1 MTLTKYDL
9 VEKTTETLNIEKKD
23 ATNITETLLELL
35 KGTLVKGDDITISGF
50 GRWEVKSKN
59 KRKGRNP
66 ATGETMI
73 LPARKVVIFRW
84 SEKLKDMVN

>member
-9 VEKTTETLNIEKKD
+9 VERITETLNIEKKD

-35 KGTLVKGDDITISGF
+35 KGTLVKADDITISGF
-50 GRWEVKSKN
+50 GSWEVKSKN

>member
-9 VEKTTETLNIEKKD
+9 VEKTAEALNIENKD
-23 ATNITETLLELL
+23 STRIIETLLELL

-66 ATGETMI
+66 STGETMI
-73 LPARKVVIFRW
+73 LPARKVVLFRW
-84 SEKLKDMVN
+84 SDKLKEMVN